1 MNEAYCLEYTRKW
14 LEQVVIGLNL
24 CPFAAKP
31 FGMNRVR
38 LAFSEAANT
47 AELTQDLIAEGQ
59 YLLEQPVQRL
69 ETTLLVHPYVL
80 TGFLDY
86 NDYLHQVEDVLKA
99 QDWVGVF
106 QVASFHPGYQF
117 AGSLPDAVSNYT
129 NRSPYPT
136 LHLIREARLKR
147 ILEHYESPEQI
158 PERNI
163 ALMEKMGRAK
173 VEALISSLKPQ
184 P

>member
-38 LAFSEAANT
+38 LAFSEAVNT

-59 YLLEQPVQRL
+59 HLLEQPVQRL
-69 ETTLLVHPYVL
+69 ETTLLVHPYAL
-80 TGFLDY
+80 TDFLDY
-86 NDYLHQVEDVLKA
+86 NDYLHEIGDVLRA
-99 QDWVGVF
+99 QEWEGVL

-117 AGSLPDAVSNYT
+117 AGTSPEAASNYT
-129 NRSPYPT
+129 NRSPFPT
-136 LHLIREARLKR
+136 LHLIREERLEQ

-158 PERNI
+158 PEQNI